1 MAESAPPAVPPAP
14 ASPAREPAAAPSMA
28 HRDELD
34 AHARDD
40 DAAVT
45 DAGPPIGELSLTG
58 STPAPVAT
66 DAPAAAPTINA
77 HHVAP
82 EPPSAQSAVSASAT
96 EREDAWPLKSIIW
109 PPWPSEAEH
118 QRATSI
124 IMQNHNGPCR

>member
-14 ASPAREPAAAPSMA
+14 ASPAREPAAAPSID

-40 DAAVT
+40 DAAAT
-45 DAGPPIGELSLTG
+45 DAGPPIGELSLAE
-58 STPAPVAT
+58 STSAPVAT

-77 HHVAP
+77 HDVAP
-82 EPPSAQSAVSASAT
+82 EPPLAQPNAPALAT